1 MLQLLSQLPLY
12 VTSGMT
18 LLVASGVCLL
28 IAATTEGKPAA
39 CVFDTYDIITAVLWR
54 HCYSLATL
62 GDIAGG
68 HENERPYA

>member
-28 IAATTEGKPAA
+28 IAAAIEGKPAA
-39 CVFDTYDIITAVLWR
+39 CVFDTYDIIMAVSWR
-54 HCYSLATL
+54 HCYSATF
-62 GDIAGG
+62 GDIALAVQ
-68 HENERPYA
+68 PLQLQC